1 MLLGALDL
9 LFNDPLDFFRLVPPM
24 LVAVGLSLL
33 LAITVHE
40 FSHALVANALGDT
53 TAKRLGRLTLNPM
66 AHLDPMGSAMILMVG
81 FGWGKPVPVNPR
93 FLRGGERSGMAIV
106 SSAGPISNIA
116 TAMLLSIPIRAGL
129 VQWREPFRSSLF
141 QGGVE
146 GIIGDLLGFMIFFNV
161 LLAVFN
167 LIPIAPLDGFK
178 VAWGVMP
185 REMAMSWAKLEPYG
199 PAILLSVI
207 MLDYI
212 ARTGILFGVI
222 RPVANTLG
230 LIIVGEEFF

>member
-1 MLLGALDL
+1 MLLGSLDL
-9 LFNDPLDFFRLVPPM
+9 LFNNPLDFFRLVPPM

-33 LAITVHE
+33 VAITVHE
-40 FSHALVANALGDT
+40 FSHALVANALGDS

-93 FLRGGERSGMAIV
+93 FLNGGERSGMAIV
-106 SSAGPISNIA
+106 SSAGPLSNIV
-116 TAMLLSIPIRAGL
+116 TAMLLSIPIRVGL
-129 VQWREPFRSSLF
+129 VEWREPFRSSLF
-141 QGGVE
+141 RGGVE
-146 GIIGDLLGFMIFFNV
+146 GIIGDLLGYIIFFNV

-185 REMAMSWAKLEPYG
+185 RELAKSWARLEPYG

-230 LIIVGEEFF
+230 LIVVGEEFF

>member
-33 LAITVHE
+33 VAITVHE
-40 FSHALVANALGDT
+40 FSHALVAYALGDL
-53 TAKRLGRLTLNPM
+53 TAKRLGRLSLNPV

-106 SSAGPISNIA
+106 SSAGPLSNIV

-129 VQWREPFRSSLF
+129 VQWQAPFRSSLF
-141 QGGVE
+141 HGGVE
-146 GIIGDLLGFMIFFNV
+146 GIIGDLLGFIIFFNV

-185 REMAMSWAKLEPYG
+185 RELATSWARLEAYG

>member
-33 LAITVHE
+33 VAITVHE
-40 FSHALVANALGDT
+40 FSHALVANALGDS

-93 FLRGGERSGMAIV
+93 FLSGGERSGMAIV
-106 SSAGPISNIA
+106 SSAGPLSNIV
-116 TAMLLSIPIRAGL
+116 TAMLLSIPIRVGL
-129 VQWREPFRSSLF
+129 VEWREPFRSSLF
-141 QGGVE
+141 RGGVE
-146 GIIGDLLGFMIFFNV
+146 GIIGDLLGYIIFFNV

-185 REMAMSWAKLEPYG
+185 RELATSWARLEPYG

-230 LIIVGEEFF
+230 LIVVGEEFF